1 MSDKRRVGVGQE
13 GTGQTAFSFLLKTHL
28 PDYHPGVVK
37 IQGRLGTSTHDV
49 GGYGGVLLYHG
60 TPGEGGAAL
69 TIAEAIYAEETRP
82 RQASTLRD
90 PRFDFASPCLITLAQ
105 ITGSES
111 VRSWA
116 DGKTVPKKVVG
127 SLALPGGQSRE
138 QVCQAIADTI
148 VAGWVRPPDTAYILP
163 ERLTSE
169 QGTIIYNEDGR
180 LMEQLVA
187 FPSNGRVLE
196 GPLLLYA
203 WSQGCIRFATLHL
216 GPPDSKEVQLCY
228 HLCTLLETERG
239 WLYCDDGF
247 HAMDEPLTLAER
259 GEAGAA
265 WSYTTQ
271 HVAYGL
277 MIRDSENATH
287 VWSWE
292 DRERA
297 RDLPRLLQAATL
309 ECSLFCPA
317 CRRSWLWEANARE
330 LQQPGTSDRVLT
342 LCPHCWFCPACT
354 QWATPLTPAMTY
366 ERSSC
371 RHSRPDLPE
380 QRLPVQDSHA
390 ATIWRGER
398 ISVPP
403 ARFVREVPP
412 PGAIEHDVL
421 VTFLTRLP
429 HEGNGTGPE
438 QSVPAGTRLVARW
451 ESRQPETGKHVCL
464 SIGDERWLL
473 PVEHVS
479 VCCFL
484 TPLAPLRTQFAL
496 ARESVQAA
504 RELDAQG
511 DHLTA
516 LETLERALLELS
528 VSDALPA
535 DLAAPRFRYAQLL
548 LEAGERERASSE
560 MEQAAQC
567 FERAVKVPSPVS
579 SPKTHAEREV
589 LAIKALV
596 ALGNLYLQQGR
607 TDEELLAVAQRL
619 HHFEDDLKQRLSQYR
634 TPVIETRLF
643 TALLYATA
651 HDTKQATYLLRLAEA
666 LIKGDPGA
674 DDQGA
679 YVVPMARLRAVLYPE
694 ERLLQRLQ
702 AAQADLRQA
711 TLEQIQAAEQ
721 ALFAQLERGSEQCFY
736 ILLRVKGT
744 GRAWGQVRLEEYR
757 PGSGSR
763 PLGNGALL
771 SLEDLIR
778 QGTEASAAMLAESMY
793 RDLEARGGKDW
804 RDRVLDF
811 RQEITLVLLL
821 AVEAEMKD
829 EEMRSARSTFFAFAR
844 CALPGRTAR
853 PEALRL
859 LAEQLIE
866 GLRILERV
874 VVPGEPGV
882 WPDGAGP
889 GGLLVGPGEGQED
902 LPVLARIRRYGSTRP
917 DADTY
922 RSCARDVLRW
932 VRTHLAAGE
941 GQECQFW
948 QGETQLVLGR
958 FYVEVQ
964 PREIVWAMAR
974 DADLPLTSELWPRC
988 GQPTCILP
996 DHQLEVI
1003 SPSNA
1008 AHALEA
1014 RVGGPEN
1021 AQYLI
1026 EEGKRSGVLHL
1037 YTGYAG
1043 ALALA
1048 RAEFEAWSRSRAFG
1062 ERYLSGKQDPQTPP
1076 QPEVSV
1082 GQPHASQLQS
1092 RIAQLDGTQRAA
1104 VLEVW
1109 GGQGEGSG
1117 PEEAVQAW
1125 LHRVNTASAA
1135 RFVWPNLGPP
1145 EQAVLWAVVEAS
1157 ARQGSQRA
1165 TLLRKTG
1172 LAPAELDAALE
1183 RLEALLLLQVDY
1195 LLQGEVQQFIG
1206 CNGDYGDALRQTGA
1220 EVFSPEDRSLWTL
1233 AEHLE
1238 HLSRAELTTLA
1249 QRYGLSIPR
1258 SSPDASTRRLLSEAL
1273 VGDPGRLFSALN
1285 WLDSAAQ
1292 RLVACVY
1299 EHEGR
1304 QLFEEALTCAGIER
1318 PALHAILQATADL
1331 GLLFDALVPGGKRVL
1346 FLAADVYEASKRLS
1360 VAPRTLWQL
1369 DHLLQPSFVF
1379 AGQPLLLYD
1388 LVVLLWHVSHL
1399 TVELTKN
1406 DSIALRVAKKVFSF
1420 LHILPR
1426 EGPEGDL
1433 RVELLDYLAWYWD
1446 LEQKS
1451 VIPDV
1456 KTHYVPGEGLDEWAQ
1471 YDLATQARLAFVWWL
1486 DSPEWVDLV
1495 ASDCRTGEIPQPR
1508 EEARQV
1514 LVRALQALKPEE
1526 WYPISD
1532 FLVLLWESALS
1543 SPVPASSAV
1552 VSRSQVRS
1560 EAARERWMRA
1570 DGLLY
1575 QGMLASTLHEIGIVT
1590 LGYHHSPETLDV
1602 RLQPDLLQL
1611 TQLGKDVLSSP
1622 LMDFPPEGTQAPAD
1636 DHPLIVQP
1644 NFEVLVLAPDMRAL
1658 YSILPFVEIQQIER
1672 VSRLRLTQTALDNGM
1687 RQGHKSDRIIAL
1699 LAGLAK
1705 KGLPQNVEYSL
1716 QEWARKHLSAQLS
1729 QVVLIEV
1736 PTEYA
1741 AQALSRLEGFGDL
1754 GMRQLAPCCFAVN
1767 PARLPAVRR
1776 FFFQHGISFRVVE

>member
-1 MSDKRRVGVGQE
+1 MSDKRRVGGGQE
-13 GTGQTAFSFLLKTHL
+13 RSGQTAFSFLLKTHL

-49 GGYGGVLLYHG
+49 GGYGGVLLFSG
-60 TPGEGGAAL
+60 APGESGAAL

-127 SLALPGGQSRE
+127 SLAVPGGQSRE

-148 VAGWVRPPDTAYILP
+148 VAGWEKPPDTAYILP

-169 QGTIIYNEDGR
+169 QGTIIYDEDGR

-239 WLYCDDGF
+239 WLSCDDGF

-265 WSYTTQ
+265 WSYTTH

-277 MIRDSENATH
+277 MIRDGESATH
-287 VWSWE
+287 VRSWE

-309 ECSLFCPA
+309 DCSLFCPA

-390 ATIWRGER
+390 ATMWRGER

-403 ARFVREVPP
+403 ARFVQEVPP
-412 PGAIEHDVL
+412 AGAIEHDVL

-484 TPLAPLRTQFAL
+484 TPLAPLRTQFTL

-511 DHLTA
+511 DHLAA

-528 VSDALPA
+528 VSDAIPA

-548 LEAGERERASSE
+548 LEAGEQERASSE

-567 FERAVKVPSPVS
+567 FERAVKAPSPVS

-607 TDEELLAVAQRL
+607 SDEELLAVAQRL
-619 HHFEDDLKQRLSQYR
+619 HHFEDDLKQRISQYR

-674 DDQGA
+674 GDQGA
-679 YVVPMARLRAVLYPE
+679 YVVPMARLRAILYPE

-721 ALFAQLERGSEQCFY
+721 AFFDQPERGSEQCFY
-736 ILLRVKGT
+736 VLLRVKGT

-757 PGSGSR
+757 PGSGAR
-763 PLGNGALL
+763 PLGNGARL
-771 SLEDLIR
+771 SLEDLVQ
-778 QGTEASAAMLAESMY
+778 QGASASAAMLAESMY
-793 RDLEARGGKDW
+793 RDLEARGGKGVGDM
-804 RDRVLDF
+804 VLDF
-811 RQEITLVLLL
+811 RREVTLVLLL

-844 CALPGRTAR
+844 CALPGKTAR

-866 GLRILERV
+866 GLHILERV
-874 VVPGEPGV
+874 VVTDGPGV
-882 WPDGAGP
+882 RPDSVGS
-889 GGLLVGPGEGQED
+889 GGQEVSPGEGQED
-902 LPVLARIRRYGSTRP
+902 LPLLACIRRYGSNRL

-922 RSCARDVLRW
+922 RSCTVDVLRW

-941 GQECQFW
+941 GQGRQECQFW

-958 FYVEVQ
+958 FSVEVQ

-974 DADLPLTSELWPRC
+974 DADLPLSSELWPRC

-996 DHQLEVI
+996 DHQIEVI
-1003 SPSNA
+1003 SLAHA

-1021 AQYLI
+1021 AQYII
-1026 EEGKRSGVLHL
+1026 EDGKCSGALHL

-1043 ALALA
+1043 AVALA
-1048 RAEFEAWSRSRAFG
+1048 RSEFEVWSRSPAFG
-1062 ERYLSGKQDPQTPP
+1062 ERYLSGKRAPQTPP
-1076 QPEVSV
+1076 QPEAP
-1082 GQPHASQLQS
+1082 GSQLQT
-1092 RIAQLDGTQRAA
+1092 RIAQLDGPQRAA
-1104 VLEVW
+1104 ILKLW
-1109 GGQGEGSG
+1109 GCQGEASG

-1125 LHRVNTASAA
+1125 LHQVGTASAA
-1135 RFVWPNLGPP
+1135 RFVWPNLGPS
-1145 EQAVLWAVVEAS
+1145 EQAVLRAVVEAS
-1157 ARQGSQRA
+1157 ARQGRQRVA
-1165 TLLRKTG
+1165 LLRKTG
-1172 LAPAELDAALE
+1172 LAPDELDAALE
-1183 RLEALLLLQVDY
+1183 GLEALLLIQVDY
-1195 LLQGEVQQFIG
+1195 LLPGEVQQYIG
-1206 CNGDYGDALRQTGA
+1206 CIRDYGDVLRRTGA
-1220 EVFSPEDRSLWTL
+1220 EFFSPEDRSRWTL

-1238 HLSRAELTTLA
+1238 HLSRAELTALA
-1249 QRYGLSIPR
+1249 QRYSLSIPR
-1258 SSPDASTRRLLSEAL
+1258 SSSDASTRHVISEAL
-1273 VGDPGRLFSALN
+1273 VGDPARLFGALN

-1299 EHEGR
+1299 EHDGR
-1304 QLFEEALTCAGIER
+1304 LPFEEAITCIGIER
-1318 PALHAILQATADL
+1318 PTLHSTLQATSDL
-1331 GLLFDALVPGGKRVL
+1331 GLLFDAVVPGGKRVL
-1346 FLAADVYEASKRLS
+1346 FLAADIYEASKRLS

-1369 DHLLQPSFVF
+1369 DHLLQPSFVCE
-1379 AGQPLLLYD
+1379 GQPLLLYD
-1388 LVVLLWHVSHL
+1388 LVVFLWHVSHL

-1433 RVELLDYLAWYWD
+1433 RVDLLDYLAWYWD

-1451 VIPDV
+1451 AIPDV
-1456 KTHYVPGEGLDEWAQ
+1456 KSHYVPGEGFDEWAQ
-1471 YDLATQARLAFVWWL
+1471 CDLATQVRLAFVWWL

-1495 ASDCRTGEIPQPR
+1495 ASDCRTGEISKPR
-1508 EEARQV
+1508 EEARQD
-1514 LVRALQALKPEE
+1514 LVRALQALKPEQ
-1526 WYPISD
+1526 WYPVSD
-1532 FLVLLWESALS
+1532 FLALLWESALS
-1543 SPVPASSAV
+1543 SPVRA
-1552 VSRSQVRS
+1552 

-1570 DGLLY
+1570 DGRMY
-1575 QGMLASTLHEIGIVT
+1575 QGMLASTLHELGIVT
-1590 LGYHHSPETLDV
+1590 LGYHRSPETLDV

-1611 TQLGKDVLSSP
+1611 TQPGKDVLSSP
-1622 LMDFPPEGTQAPAD
+1622 LMDFPPEETRRLAE
-1636 DHPLIVQP
+1636 DHPLVVQP
-1644 NFEVLVLAPDMRAL
+1644 NFEVILLSPDMQVL
-1658 YSILPFVEIQQIER
+1658 YCILPFVDIQQVER
-1672 VSRLRLTQTALDNGM
+1672 VSSLRLTQTALDNAM
-1687 RQGHKSDRIIAL
+1687 RQGQKNDHIIAL
-1699 LAGLAK
+1699 LGRLAK

-1716 QEWARKHLSAQLS
+1716 REWARNHLSAQLS
-1729 QVVLIEV
+1729 QVLLVEV
-1736 PTEYA
+1736 PTESA
-1741 AQALSRLEGFGDL
+1741 AQALRRLEGFGDL
-1754 GMRQLAPCCFAVN
+1754 GARQIAPCCFAVN
-1767 PARLPAVRR
+1767 PARLSDVRR
-1776 FFFQHGISFRVVE
+1776 FFFQNGISFRIVE